1 MAAWL
6 PYLVAIAATLAAALW
21 RLILAQWLGSD
32 LPYLTFFGA
41 VMASAWY
48 GGLRPGL
55 LATALSVAFTTSF
68 FLIPHIEAGGL
79 KPAHVIGI
87 LIFGGTGWLISAG
100 ADALRRTRE
109 EYRL

>member
-41 VMASAWY
+41 VMASASRAGPEAPGWR
-48 GGLRPGL
+48 LRHEL
-55 LATALSVAFTTSF
+55 LPPNLQPWA
-68 FLIPHIEAGGL
+68 
-79 KPAHVIGI
+79 
-87 LIFGGTGWLISAG
+87 SAP
-100 ADALRRTRE
+100 DQRRH
-109 EYRL
+109 